1 MPRPRSRHLMPA
13 PTEEPAGLRGR
24 NIITVIGIDEYA
36 HWPRL
41 GNAVSDA
48 RGIRKLFVEK
58 LGFLEPLPPLFNA
71 DATEET
77 ITTLV
82 QDQLRAVLQPDD
94 SLILFFAGHG
104 HTERVQVGDHTVE
117 TGYLIPIE
125 ARIDHWGDYIKID
138 SFLEDISK
146 LPARHILLILDAC
159 RSGFAL
165 GAALQR
171 FRAAVRYEADL
182 NKRVSR
188 KVITSARREQ
198 DAADS
203 GPVAG
208 HSLFTGMLVQGLNW
222 GAADLDGNGL
232 VTASELGLFVQQQV
246 GQATASRQTPDF
258 GAFYLDDRGELV
270 ISLHDETFDAVKA
283 RALTALQQGELTRFK
298 QLVAQIRQLQPD
310 KPETLYLQ
318 YRQHLFEGA
327 IEAAIEVM
335 HTLNAQSLAEG
346 VIPLSTFDLLNLDKR
361 LPFWRNVLALP
372 AGSFPVEVT
381 VLAGA
386 DVKSIQPLQ
395 EQSLADHAVG
405 AKHHLAGY
413 QVERNAIL
421 RFRIE
426 NLTAAP
432 LFIYLLTIDA
442 DGRIDLPPLWED
454 DEVAF
459 FGLQPGKSYESY
471 PFQMIDKPGLYEA
484 RLFATPTRFRY
495 FAAPPAPA
503 TRAVMPDAI
512 EPETVAGMTM
522 KAVRYRITPTVSNN
536 LL

>member
-1 MPRPRSRHLMPA
+1 MPRKKSRHLTPA
-13 PTEEPAGLRGR
+13 PADAPTVNRGR

-36 HWPRL
+36 HWPKL

-48 RGIRKLFVEK
+48 RGMRKLFVEK
-58 LGFLEPLPPLFNA
+58 LNFLEPIPPLFNA

-77 ITTLV
+77 ITALV
-82 QDQLRAVLQPDD
+82 QDQLRPLLQPDD

-104 HTERVQVGDHTVE
+104 HTESVQVGEHTVE

-125 ARIDHWGDYIKID
+125 ARLDRWGDYIKID

-165 GAALQR
+165 GAAMQR
-171 FRAAVRYEADL
+171 ARSAVRYEAEL
-182 NKRVSR
+182 SKRVSR

-208 HSLFTGMLVQGLNW
+208 HSLFTGTLVNGINW

-232 VTASELGLFVQQQV
+232 VTASELGLFIQQQV
-246 GQATASRQTPDF
+246 GQTTNSRQTPDF

-283 RALTALQQGELTRFK
+283 RALAALQQGELTRFT
-298 QLVAQIRQLQPD
+298 QLVAQITLLKPD
-310 KPETLYLQ
+310 SPETLYLQ
-318 YRQHLFEGA
+318 YRLHLFDGA
-327 IEAAIEVM
+327 IDAASQVI
-335 HTLNAQSLAEG
+335 HTLAAQTLSEG
-346 VIPLSTFDLLNLDKR
+346 VVPLSTFDLMNLDKR
-361 LPFWRNVLALP
+361 LPFWRKVLALP
-372 AGSFPVEVT
+372 DVNFPAEVT
-381 VLAGA
+381 VLTGA
-386 DVKSIQPLQ
+386 DEKSIQALQ
-395 EQSLADHAVG
+395 EQPLADHAVG
-405 AKHHLAGY
+405 AQRHLAGY

-426 NLTAAP
+426 NPTAAP
-432 LFIYLLTIDA
+432 LFVYLLTIDA

-459 FGLQPGKSYESY
+459 LGLQPGKTYESY
-471 PFQMIDKPGLYEA
+471 PFQLIDKPGLYEA
-484 RLFATPTRFRY
+484 RLFATPARFRY
-495 FAAPPAPA
+495 FAAPPAA
-503 TRAVMPDAI
+503 STRAAMPDAI
-512 EPETVAGMTM
+512 AMDDVAAMTM
-522 KAVRYRITPTVSNN
+522 KAVRYRITG
-536 LL
+536 